1 MTLRVGVLAIQGAYQ
16 AHAARLRLLG
26 AEPVL
31 VRSAAELNDISGII
45 LPGGESTT
53 MLRFLARDQLLQNLA
68 DFATRHPVFG
78 TCAGLILLAREVE
91 PQQQSLGL
99 LNVSVMRNA
108 YGRQRESAIVQAP
121 SALPGGQLEMVF
133 IRAPGIVR
141 VGDDVTVLAERDG
154 QPVLVQQGHLL
165 GCAFHPELS
174 RDNRVHQ
181 LFLDSIEKGAQGGA
195 VG

>member
-1 MTLRVGVLAIQGAYQ
+1 MMMRVGVLAVQGAYQ

-31 VRSAAELNDISGII
+31 VRSAAELSDIRGII

-53 MLRFLARDQLLQNLA
+53 MLRFLARDQLLQALT
-68 DFATRHPVFG
+68 DFAAEHPVFG
-78 TCAGLILLAREVE
+78 TCAGLILLARDVE

-99 LNVSVMRNA
+99 LDVSVMRNA
-108 YGRQRESAIVQAP
+108 YGRQLDSAIISAP
-121 SALPGGQLEMVF
+121 TALGDDPLEMVF
-133 IRAPGIVR
+133 IRAPAITR
-141 VGDDVTVLAERDG
+141 VGEGVTVLAERDG
-154 QPVLVQQGHLL
+154 QPVLVQQGHLF

-181 LFLDSIEKGAQGGA
+181 RFLECVKEGG
-195 VG
+195 

>member
-1 MTLRVGVLAIQGAYQ
+1 MAMRVGVLAVQGAYQ
-16 AHAARLRLLG
+16 AHAARLKLLG

-31 VRSAAELNDISGII
+31 VRSAAELNDIRGII

-53 MLRFLARDQLLQNLA
+53 MLRFLARDQLLQALT
-68 DFATRHPVFG
+68 DFAAEHPVLG

-99 LNVSVMRNA
+99 LNVSVQRNA
-108 YGRQRESAIVQAP
+108 YGRQLDSAIIKG
-121 SALPGGQLEMVF
+121 STALSGGPLEMVF
-133 IRAPGIVR
+133 IRAPAITH
-141 VGDDVTVLAERDG
+141 VGDGVTVLAERDN

-174 RDNRVHQ
+174 QDTRVHQ
-181 LFLDSIEKGAQGGA
+181 LFLEGMGRGI
-195 VG
+195 